1 MKCGAGGGANMAA
14 LDKFKSPRAGGSART
29 LVRPKSESK
38 PPKAR
43 APALNGSASVG
54 KLPKKKLIGSDAKPR
69 RASEGTG
76 KNRASIS
83 KFNASA
89 LDASS
94 EEAGEDEDPGEER
107 EDSEEEVEDP
117 ALPDHEVDAV
127 VEVDGKE
134 LVKVLKELRES
145 VADVRVEIQRAKAK
159 IEDGRMP
166 TANGVT
172 YLEVKLQLLLSY
184 CASLALYLSL
194 KTRGES
200 IIDHPVIDKLVEVRT
215 YLVAPSLATSSSRA
229 APLSLTTSPR
239 RCPPSPNPPPPR
251 ATRKSCDRSTQNS
264 STRSTSCSRRRSQ
277 ARRARALRR
286 LRRTPCASSACPAAP
301 PAGRLSRRVAWR
313 PAKLDIAC
321 LLLHVAPPTPRSR
334 LT

>member
-1 MKCGAGGGANMAA
+1 MAA

-229 APLSLTTSPR
+229 APLSLTTSPP
-239 RCPPSPNPPPPR
+239 RCPPSPNPPPAQPGKA
-251 ATRKSCDRSTQNS
+251 AT
-264 STRSTSCSRRRSQ
+264 
-277 ARRARALRR
+277 ARRKTQVPDRQAAQDAAHKRAARGRCGGCGGPPALQVR
-286 LRRTPCASSACPAAP
+286 AP
-301 PAGRLSRRVAWR
+301 PRLPLAAYLAEWR
-313 PAKLDIAC
+313 GVL
-321 LLLHVAPPTPRSR
+321 RS
-334 LT
+334 

>member
-239 RCPPSPNPPPPR
+239 RCHSPSSCSTPSSQLLAAQSPPRRPPPPR
-251 ATRKSCDRSTQNS
+251 SPTRPHPLGTQS
-264 STRSTSCSRRRSQ
+264 GALAPECRLPHRRP
-277 ARRARALRR
+277 L
-286 LRRTPCASSACPAAP
+286 
-301 PAGRLSRRVAWR
+301 
-313 PAKLDIAC
+313 
-321 LLLHVAPPTPRSR
+321 
-334 LT
+334 